1 MAENSQYQFSM
12 RTLMAFVTVS
22 AVLFAGL
29 RVFGVAPIMSLVLAA
44 AFGLIAVPV
53 ALSMYR
59 SIQASAQ
66 ADPMSPQV
74 LASVPD
80 EVEASM
86 MVDEL
91 EKEGIR
97 AHTVGGFT
105 SGFQIQVAGDVHVV
119 VALAD
124 FERAREVLAA
134 LESEWEQDDS

>member
-1 MAENSQYQFSM
+1 MAENPQYQFSM

-29 RVFGVAPIMSLVLAA
+29 RVFGVEPIMSLVFAA
-44 AFGLIAVPV
+44 VFGLIAVPV

-97 AHTVGGFT
+97 AHMVGGFT

-124 FERAREVLAA
+124 FERASEVLAA